1 MSLSFELHFRQN
13 SDEPLFRIN
22 DESFLTVF
30 VESHVLWDSLDW
42 IVLPR
47 ASADE
52 EMGVS
57 EMNDFGPILLE
68 LKVLF
73 IAIFLCVEVNL
84 TLGPAQI
91 GVDLT

>member
-1 MSLSFELHFRQN
+1 
-13 SDEPLFRIN
+13 
-22 DESFLTVF
+22 
-30 VESHVLWDSLDW
+30 
-42 IVLPR
+42 
-47 ASADE
+47 
-52 EMGVS
+52 MGVS